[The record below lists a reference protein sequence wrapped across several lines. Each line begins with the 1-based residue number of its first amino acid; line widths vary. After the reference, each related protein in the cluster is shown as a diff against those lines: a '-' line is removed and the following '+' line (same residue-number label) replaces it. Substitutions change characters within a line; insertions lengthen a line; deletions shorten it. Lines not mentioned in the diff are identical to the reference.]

1 MKLPVGNTTICG
13 QSLQS
18 LKTVPGGVDALTVGA
33 ACANEG
39 STLLSRVASDKQ
51 YNGFKVGIVGTFTY

>member
-18 LKTVPGGVDALTVGA
+18 LNTVPGLAGSSAWARAGRLHNRA
-33 ACANEG
+33 ASEKRY
-39 STLLSRVASDKQ
+39 S
-51 YNGFKVGIVGTFTY
+51 GFSVNMVSKFTY